1 MSYKVYT
8 VYTYLKNQARLS
20 WVTCTYETETNTTVV
35 GWFFSTLLRPIMDV
49 VSLNS
54 SRRLRR
60 IKICCIHWSN
70 NLIIHYVKR
79 VHRLRFR
86 YICNSFFYFW
96 AQTTTTSCGGGGRG
110 CNRFR
115 KNCLETPLPGSH
127 RWLNDLGTHKQLL
140 TVFYKLHIF
149 VTPSQL

>member
-1 MSYKVYT
+1 MYT
-8 VYTYLKNQARLS
+8 VCTYLKNQARLS

-35 GWFFSTLLRPIMDV
+35 EWFFSTLFRPIMDV

-86 YICNSFFYFW
+86 YICNIFFLLFLSSNNNYILW
-96 AQTTTTSCGGGGRG
+96 RG
-110 CNRFR
+110 WQGMQQVQEKLFR
-115 KNCLETPLPGSH
+115 NTLAWLSPLVEWS
-127 RWLNDLGTHKQLL
+127 WN
-140 TVFYKLHIF
+140 
-149 VTPSQL
+149 S